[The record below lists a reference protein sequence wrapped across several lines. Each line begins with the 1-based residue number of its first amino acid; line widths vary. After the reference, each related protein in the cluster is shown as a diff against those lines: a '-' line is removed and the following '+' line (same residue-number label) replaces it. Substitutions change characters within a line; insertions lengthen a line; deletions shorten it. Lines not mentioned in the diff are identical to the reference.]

1 MAHYQGICGCWASG
15 GRAGRG
21 WGRCLARSYGMTG
34 CLVVRPLVTDLLV
47 GRLYGWGV
55 WCRLVRCPSGSSG
68 IAFGRMRR
76 SQGYVRRR
84 AGFRRRRPADRLSR
98 HGPNQLVGAPPVS
111 PFKLLVDEFR
121 SPLVVVLLAA
131 ALVLVG
137 VSVLGDDSDQ
147 LVDAALI
154 GLIVLLNGGLGFTQ
168 NYRANRGIESLNKL
182 AALSAQVLRGG
193 VPETIDAKLV
203 VPGDVVLLEEGDRV
217 PADGRLLESVH
228 LRIDESALTGES
240 LPVAKT
246 SAPSPE
252 EAILA
257 ERSSMAF
264 SSTVVMRGRGRMLV
278 TDTGMGTEVGKIA
291 EEVQTTDDE
300 PTVFQREVGTL
311 AVRIGWAVAILIA
324 IVAGLQL
331 LIGDLSLLETFITAV
346 ALAVAAVPEGLPVV
360 LTLALAF
367 GTRRILERKALV
379 RSLPVVEIVGAAQVI
394 CSDKTGTITEGRMTV
409 RQVSTVAEDIDSN
422 RVTAGVADGPL
433 SMAVLSAGLCNNAHR
448 HPEHGYV
455 GDPTETALLEFA
467 ERAGAP
473 LERYERTSEIPFAS
487 ERKMMSV
494 VAHDPGE
501 ADGLM
506 LTKGAPEVVVP
517 LCDRIS
523 HAGGRSNDDRRAAIR
538 PGGEEPDAGRTGA
551 PGPGAR
557 LQAAGSPHR
566 ARRGGTHLR
575 RSRRDE
581 RSAEAR
587 SRRGDRRSP
596 ASRHPGGDDHR
607 GSHPDRS
614 RRRAGSGSRRGDG

>member
-1 MAHYQGICGCWASG
+1 M
-15 GRAGRG
+15 
-21 WGRCLARSYGMTG
+21 
-34 CLVVRPLVTDLLV
+34 
-47 GRLYGWGV
+47 
-55 WCRLVRCPSGSSG
+55 
-68 IAFGRMRR
+68 
-76 SQGYVRRR
+76 
-84 AGFRRRRPADRLSR
+84 
-98 HGPNQLVGAPPVS
+98 
-111 PFKLLVDEFR
+111 
-121 SPLVVVLLAA
+121 
-131 ALVLVG
+131 
-137 VSVLGDDSDQ
+137 
-147 LVDAALI
+147 
-154 GLIVLLNGGLGFTQ
+154 LLNGGLGFTQ

-523 HAGGRSNDDRRAAIR
+523 TPEGVVTMT
-538 PGGEEPDAGRTGA
+538 EE
-551 PGPGAR
+551 
-557 LQAAGSPHR
+557 
-566 ARRGGTHLR
+566 R
-575 RSRRDE
+575 RSALVEKNRTLAGQALRVLALAYKPQEVRTEPAEEGLTFAGLAAMSDPPRPE
-581 RSAEAR
+581 AAEAIAEAR
-587 SRRGDRRSP
+587 
-596 ASRHPGGDDHR
+596 
-607 GSHPDRS
+607 
-614 RRRAGSGSRRGDG
+614 RAGIRVVMITGDHTLTAAAVGREVGLEGRRLRPGRWTSWTGTNSGRRWRAPTSSPGPNPATR